1 MNVKELLIVVAEAL
15 EYEDELHLDQNIEEI
30 DEDYELFDEDIEE
43 WDSLGVLS
51 IVSMLDDLSISI
63 NLEDLEEIKTVKDFV
78 KLTGILNDWRKK

>member
-15 EYEDELHLDQNIEEI
+15 EYEDELHLDQNI
-30 DEDYELFDEDIEE
+30 EDIEE

-78 KLTGILNDWRKK
+78 KLTGILND

>member
-15 EYEDELHLDQNIEEI
+15 EYEDELYLDQNI
-30 DEDYELFDEDIEE
+30 EDIEE

-63 NLEDLEEIKTVKDFV
+63 YLEDLGEIKTVKDFV
-78 KLTGILNDWRKK
+78 KLTGILND

>member
-15 EYEDELHLDQNIEEI
+15 EYEDELYLDQNI
-30 DEDYELFDEDIEE
+30 EDIEE

-63 NLEDLEEIKTVKDFV
+63 NLEDLEEIKTVEDFV
-78 KLTGILNDWRKK
+78 KLTGILND

>member
-15 EYEDELHLDQNIEEI
+15 EYEDELHLDQNI
-30 DEDYELFDEDIEE
+30 EDIEE

-63 NLEDLEEIKTVKDFV
+63 NLEDLGEIKTVKDFV
-78 KLTGILNDWRKK
+78 KLTGILND

>member
-15 EYEDELHLDQNIEEI
+15 EYEDELHLDQNI
-30 DEDYELFDEDIEE
+30 EDIEE

-63 NLEDLEEIKTVKDFV
+63 NLEDLEEIKTVEDFV
-78 KLTGILNDWRKK
+78 KLTGILND